1 MSAILLHVVSNLSDE
16 DMDVN
21 VIPKF
26 RMPVDTRF
34 EYAQNA
40 GVVDYLIVKC
50 PKALSGENHLSPC
63 VVIITNMLFHEAFLL
78 EEPTVEFS
86 NRYMIE
92 TMSSNIYEAKNYEER
107 AAVRQAAM
115 AMASLCRQHKL
126 VMHNSFHFLDIILFF
141 KILIRLST
149 YRGCVTSGESWI
161 LFVYNENENG
171 GGEGSGSCSISKEMK
186 INSDEGLAQI
196 IGLLK
201 DWVSD
206 FTLEEVF

>member
-1 MSAILLHVVSNLSDE
+1 MSEGPFRWESSSSLCCDLLL
-16 DMDVN
+16 
-21 VIPKF
+21 
-26 RMPVDTRF
+26 
-34 EYAQNA
+34 
-40 GVVDYLIVKC
+40 
-50 PKALSGENHLSPC
+50 
-63 VVIITNMLFHEAFLL
+63 NMLSHEAFLL

-86 NRYMIE
+86 NPYMIE
-92 TMSSNIYEAKNYEER
+92 TMSSNMYEAKKYEER
-107 AAVRQAAM
+107 ATVRQASM

-126 VMHNSFHFLDIILFF
+126 VMHNSFHFLYIILFF

-161 LFVYNENENG
+161 FIVYNENG

-206 FTLEEVF
+206 FTLEEVFWTDSLT